1 MEEIVR
7 KAMLYDFY
15 GELLTPHQRKAY
27 EAVVMDDL
35 SCAELARNENISR
48 QGAHDMIHR
57 CDRQL
62 EEYEEKLHLVER
74 FLNMK
79 RDLQKIRDKSVM
91 LKQKLNAPDAKGADN
106 SQHELLDE
114 IIEHTDELLSG
125 L

>member
-7 KAMLYDFY
+7 RAMLYDFY

-48 QGAHDMIHR
+48 QGAHDMIQR
-57 CDRQL
+57 CNRQL

-74 FLNMK
+74 FLDMK
-79 RDLQKIRDKSVM
+79 RDLQKIRENAVT
-91 LKQKLNAPDAKGADN
+91 LKENRDDQADRAT
-106 SQHELLDE
+106 EDRLLDE
-114 IIEHTDELLSG
+114 IISHTDELLGG

>member
-1 MEEIVR
+1 
-7 KAMLYDFY
+7 MLYDFY

-27 EAVVMDDL
+27 EAVVMDDI

-62 EEYEEKLHLVER
+62 EEYEDKLHLVER

-79 RDLQKIRDKSVM
+79 RDLQKIRE
-91 LKQKLNAPDAKGADN
+91 NAIELDN
-106 SQHELLDE
+106 RLDGSDTEGKELLKG
-114 IIEHTDELLSG
+114 ILEHTDG
-125 L
+125 LIGGL